1 MARIAG
7 ESPRTARHIKLSP
20 PSVADPVVLC
30 CEISGDGPPL
40 ILVPGLGDTV
50 WVWRHL
56 IPVIQQRSRV
66 LAAELRGHGRS
77 ASPAGPYT
85 AGEMAGDLFRLAEE
99 LGIFRPTLIAQGF
112 GARLAL
118 LLAIERPGFAA
129 GLVLIGAE
137 TGPPQSAAAAEMRD
151 HAARGD
157 LGAAY
162 KSRKEIIPAPRGM
175 SPKERAEHHRIFLR
189 NTPTGYAAACAAVEG
204 APSLTER
211 LGEIDC
217 PVLALAGERDKA
229 RHADAR
235 RLTELISDCSAAIID
250 GAGHFVQLDAPESF
264 QVVLED
270 FLGEHLLIAPKK

>member
-1 MARIAG
+1 MVRIAG

-20 PSVADPVVLC
+20 SSVVDPVILC
-30 CEISGDGPPL
+30 CEISGGGPPL

-50 WVWRHL
+50 WVWRNL
-56 IPVIQQRSRV
+56 VPIIQQRGRV
-66 LAAELRGHGRS
+66 LAVELRGHGRS

-85 AGEMAGDLFRLAEE
+85 AGEMAGDIFTLAGE
-99 LGIFRPTLIAQGF
+99 LNIARPTIIAQGF

-118 LLAIERPGFAA
+118 LLAIEQPGFAA

-137 TGPPQSAAAAEMRD
+137 TGPPQSAAIVEMRD

-162 KSRKEIIPAPRGM
+162 KSRKEIVPAPRGM
-175 SPKERAEHHRIFLR
+175 TPRERAEHHRIFLGHA
-189 NTPTGYAAACAAVEG
+189 PAGQAAACAAALE
-204 APSLTER
+204 APSLTEK

-217 PVLALAGERDKA
+217 PVLALAGERDEV

-235 RLTELISDCSAAIID
+235 QLAELIPDCSAAIIG

-264 QVVLED
+264 QVVLDD
-270 FLGEHLLIAPKK
+270 FLGAHLLIAPPK